1 MISSE
6 RDLILEEELL
16 LVRHSGEIPEVA
28 LHASLHYL
36 CEDEDGP
43 HFILSADELRPLQ
56 EAVLARYQEI
66 ILRDLNVAH
75 RALSLFR
82 GIRRAHHNWYR
93 FVRFS
98 DKTGVSYEAFRQAVA
113 QALLAYLCL
122 EIEEVR
128 QGDASSSINCTAV
141 HLETFALALGLD
153 PSQLPAG
160 WAMLCEKD
168 L

>member
-6 RDLILEEELL
+6 RDVILEEELL
-16 LVRHSGEIPEVA
+16 QVRHSGEIPEVA

-43 HFILSADELRPLQ
+43 RFILSEDELRPLQ
-56 EAVLARYQEI
+56 EAVLARYREI
-66 ILRDLNVAH
+66 ILRDLNVAN

-82 GIRRAHHNWYR
+82 GLRRAHHNWYR

-98 DKTGVSYEAFRQAVA
+98 DKISLPYEEFRQTAA
-113 QALLAYLCL
+113 RELILYLCQEL
-122 EIEEVR
+122 EEVR
-128 QGDASSSINCTAV
+128 QGIASPSINCTAA

-153 PSQLPAG
+153 QRQLPAG
-160 WAMLCEKD
+160 WALLCEQEG
-168 L
+168 

>member
-1 MISSE
+1 MSNSE

-43 HFILSADELRPLQ
+43 HFILSADELSPLQ

-66 ILRDLNVAH
+66 ILRDLNVAN
-75 RALSLFR
+75 RPLSLFR
-82 GIRRAHHNWYR
+82 GFRRAHHNWYR

-98 DKTGVSYEAFRQAVA
+98 DKTGVPYEAFRQTAA
-113 QALLAYLCL
+113 QALLAYLCQEL
-122 EIEEVR
+122 GEVR
-128 QGDASSSINCTAV
+128 QGIASPSINCTAV

-153 PSQLPAG
+153 LGQLPAG
-160 WAMLCEKD
+160 WPMLCEQNS
-168 L
+168 